1 MRKLVKAIAVSAFAM
16 ATAVSAQNPE
26 QALFEINLKRLYPGT
41 TFKNTRPSPVP
52 GVFEVQMG
60 DNITYVDASGKYFF
74 FGKLYDM
81 PNQADLTE
89 ARMAEVN
96 KLDIGSLPLKDAIKH
111 VKGTGERTLIVFSD
125 PDCPFCKNLES
136 SLKDLTDVTI
146 YTFLFPLGSLH
157 ADARRKAVNV
167 WCAKDRAAAWESLM
181 VRNKQAPDAACENPV
196 DRSVALGAKLGISG
210 TPTMFSGDGRKRAG
224 AADANVINAWLNAG
238 KNTPVASSK

>member
-1 MRKLVKAIAVSAFAM
+1 MRPIVKAIAIAAM
-16 ATAVSAQNPE
+16 SIASAVSAQNPE
-26 QALFEINLKRLYPGT
+26 QALFEMNLKRLYPGT
-41 TFKNTRPSPVP
+41 TFKNTRPSPVA
-52 GVFEVQMG
+52 GVYEVQMG
-60 DNITYVDASGKYFF
+60 DNITYVDSSGKYFF

-111 VKGTGERTLIVFSD
+111 VKGNGSRTLIVFSD
-125 PDCPFCKNLES
+125 PDCPFCKNLEG
-136 SLKDLTDVTI
+136 SLKDLNDVTI

-157 ADARRKAVNV
+157 ADARRKAINV
-167 WCAKDRAAAWESLM
+167 WCSKDKAAAWASLM
-181 VRNKQAPDAACENPV
+181 LHNKQAPDASCENPI

-224 AADANVINAWLNAG
+224 AADVSVINAWLDAG
-238 KNTPVASSK
+238 QKSAVVSTK